1 MTEMYGDAR
10 RADAPV
16 VAGGEEDLARL
27 RRLVADQLAALA
39 PRIDEEGLHPQA
51 FLRDYGRVY
60 GFGHAVD
67 LGYGGRPGGLKGVI
81 AGMEACSE
89 HCVSTGF
96 LVWCQTSCAWYL
108 QKSGNTPL
116 KRRLLPALCSGQQ
129 PAGTGLS
136 NLLKARSQLE
146 PLRLRAVAVPGGYR
160 IHGTLPWV
168 SNLVAGAVFAVAAAT
183 PGGTLMA
190 LARAGAPGLTLR
202 RAGPFCALEGTATM
216 SCRFDDVFLA
226 DSEVIAPDEE
236 FDDYFARMRPG
247 LILAQMG
254 MALGL
259 VRGALTLIDETR
271 SPARPANAF
280 VEHQP
285 EDLRERLH
293 ALRTETQAAADGLDG
308 CAPGHFDEILALRAR
323 GTRLAL
329 DAAQSALLH
338 CGANGYLARHPAQ
351 RRVREAYFVA
361 LVTPALKHLAREIAL
376 AKSSGPL
383 PVA

>member
-1 MTEMYGDAR
+1 MTDVHEDAR
-10 RADAPV
+10 RTDAPM
-16 VAGGEEDLARL
+16 AMGDEGDLARL
-27 RRLVADQLAALA
+27 RRLVADQLPGLA
-39 PRIDEEGLHPQA
+39 PRIDKEGYHPQT

-67 LGYGGRPGGLKGVI
+67 HDYGGRPGGLKGVI
-81 AGMEACSE
+81 TGMEACSE

-129 PAGTGLS
+129 AAGTGLS

-168 SNLVAGAVFAVAAAT
+168 SNLATGAVFAVAAAT
-183 PGGTLMA
+183 SGGTLMA
-190 LARAGAPGLTLR
+190 LARVGAPGLTLR
-202 RAGPFCALEGTATM
+202 RAGPFCALEGTSTM

-226 DSEVIAPDEE
+226 DSEVIAPDEG
-236 FDDYFARMRPG
+236 FDDYFARMRAG

-259 VRGALTLIDETR
+259 VQGALTLIDETH
-271 SPARPANAF
+271 SAAQPANAF
-280 VEHQP
+280 IEHQP
-285 EDLRERLH
+285 QDLRERLR
-293 ALRTETQAAADGLDG
+293 ALRAETLAAADGLDG
-308 CAPGHFDEILALRAR
+308 GAPGRFDEILAIRAR
-323 GTRLAL
+323 GARLAL
-329 DAAQSALLH
+329 DAAHSALLH
-338 CGANGYLARHPAQ
+338 CGANGYLAHHPAQ

-361 LVTPALKHLAREIAL
+361 LVTPALKHLTREIAL
-376 AKSSGPL
+376 AKSGDPL
-383 PVA
+383 PAA